1 MLAPSRIAGR
11 IRDIDESFVR
21 RIDRNAPALRLL
33 NAYVRQIIADPELSF
48 DLALQKAA
56 SEHICDLVALALG
69 QKSEVTRAASRRG
82 APAAHLEMIKR
93 DVLARLAEPGLST
106 ADLSRTHGLSER
118 YIRGLFQRE
127 GTSLSEFLRQ
137 ARLDRAL
144 QALQDPQFATSKV
157 SEIAYNLGFGDLSN
171 FNHEFRRRFG
181 ATPSEMRALR
191 PARPADFR
199 NAKSREV
206 S

>member
-1 MLAPSRIAGR
+1 MTS
-11 IRDIDESFVR
+11 
-21 RIDRNAPALRLL
+21 ALNGKLPGVACL
-33 NAYVRQIIADPELSF
+33 SIIGTE
-48 DLALQKAA
+48 
-56 SEHICDLVALALG
+56 G
-69 QKSEVTRAASRRG
+69 
-82 APAAHLEMIKR
+82 
-93 DVLARLAEPGLST
+93 
-106 ADLSRTHGLSER
+106 
-118 YIRGLFQRE
+118 FQRE

-137 ARLDRAL
+137 ARLDRAP